1 MGRNWWKRPC
11 SFIGHAM
18 GTIFHCMIL
27 GAVFHNI
34 LVFMGTWSQA
44 IKLIYSCA
52 KKRSVWDH
60 NVTHMHS
67 LSLHVSESVTIRSK
81 QRLVGWLQSSW
92 RRGIDISDLGV
103 FPLYPSFLLSP
114 HEDPGTVRDEQS
126 CTCRANLWQ
135 HFPGRRWPNC
145 SGTNSFRS
153 PKKMPVA
160 QCQEGK
166 KQWMYITFCILP
178 SHLQRCFFNEASS
191 ILALA
196 HCWTKGMKPN
206 LAVAVAVKIW
216 SCRSDSEWNR

>member
-34 LVFMGTWSQA
+34 SVFMGTWSQA

-126 CTCRANLWQ
+126 CTCRAKSLATL
-135 HFPGRRWPNC
+135 
-145 SGTNSFRS
+145 SGTEVAKLQWHQFFQVSQKKCQWLSVRREKKTMNVHNILYPPLTSPEVFFLTKHHRS
-153 PKKMPVA
+153 
-160 QCQEGK
+160 
-166 KQWMYITFCILP
+166 
-178 SHLQRCFFNEASS
+178 
-191 ILALA
+191 
-196 HCWTKGMKPN
+196 
-206 LAVAVAVKIW
+206 
-216 SCRSDSEWNR
+216 